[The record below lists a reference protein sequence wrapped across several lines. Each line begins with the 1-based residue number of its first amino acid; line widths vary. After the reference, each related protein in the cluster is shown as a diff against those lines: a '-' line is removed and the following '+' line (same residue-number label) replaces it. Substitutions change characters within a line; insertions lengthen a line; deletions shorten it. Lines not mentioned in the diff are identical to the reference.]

1 MHTCAHTPFAHA
13 HNTHSRTRAHT
24 HIHTRTHT
32 HTHVQNKLMKGFSR
46 QLLIKH
52 NFLGKAQFSDDEEGF
67 SLEDA
72 AKSLEA
78 DLELFLQV
86 VSFQPRSIK
95 VGSEV
100 ECITAQMTVRHS
112 EVHMLSAEIITCWCT

>member
-1 MHTCAHTPFAHA
+1 
-13 HNTHSRTRAHT
+13 
-24 HIHTRTHT
+24 
-32 HTHVQNKLMKGFSR
+32 MKGFSR

-52 NFLGKAQFSDDEEGF
+52 NFLEKAQFSDDEEGF

-95 VGSEV
+95 VGRGRRLQDSSKRLCEF
-100 ECITAQMTVRHS
+100 
-112 EVHMLSAEIITCWCT
+112 L